1 MQKLNEY
8 PIIRPGNHL
17 IQLVNG
23 GYYIGSSRRGFC
35 FDDAAQFR
43 FLQYCNGKRD
53 LAEISKIIGTDI
65 AELTHFLQTGL
76 ANQYL
81 INLNSSKSTNQSNS
95 EVGSFGNSS
104 ATESS
109 KLKTRRDCDY
119 DFYLRAN
126 KLILKNFATSSNG
139 IDGIDGTGGS
149 TNSAKLS
156 PSDLFSNRAGKEI
169 LIFGSNQFTIQL
181 LAALQSAGFSKSR
194 VIGSFGKDQL
204 QLCADDISGGVI
216 QSSDVGSTIS
226 QISKRILREHQ
237 LVNADNQHQVINTN
251 PALIIAM
258 QPIPADYQQR
268 WLSESSPHFVIGSI
282 IENQIEIGPIILPG
296 RTTCLRC
303 IDLTAA
309 SNALAPEIASLNYL
323 NSAERLPAGVL
334 SLTVGL
340 VTLFATQFLD
350 MGSASLS
357 PLISSALRIDLA
369 NPCKQSHIRW
379 QPNPMC
385 GCGADLAQYA
395 NGAKG

>member
-81 INLNSSKSTNQSNS
+81 INLNSSKSTIQSNS

-126 KLILKNFATSSNG
+126 KLILNNFVTSSNG
-139 IDGIDGTGGS
+139 IYGIDGTYGY

-156 PSDLFSNRAGKEI
+156 PSDLFANRAGKEI

-296 RTTCLRC
+296 STTCLRC

>member
-1 MQKLNEY
+1 MQKSNEY

-126 KLILKNFATSSNG
+126 KSILKNFATSSNV
-139 IDGIDGTGGS
+139 IYGIDGTYGY

-156 PSDLFSNRAGKEI
+156 SSDLFANRAGKEI

-296 RTTCLRC
+296 STTCLRC